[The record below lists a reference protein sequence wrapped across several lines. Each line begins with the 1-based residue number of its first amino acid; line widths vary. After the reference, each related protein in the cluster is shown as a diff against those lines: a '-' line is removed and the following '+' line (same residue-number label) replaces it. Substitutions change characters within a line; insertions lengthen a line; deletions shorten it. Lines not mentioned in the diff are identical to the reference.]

1 MMEKYRLTTLRRSY
15 QHRSRR
21 RNSSQTSSTVS
32 NSEGERNERKEIC
45 MTKHTSAIT
54 NFKRA
59 VKMVKVVNLLRP
71 KNTSK
76 MDELSKVDT
85 YITFAEFAKDMRH
98 KSSTALFDPTLYR
111 ANKEMRISSEA
122 RETLR
127 LPQKS
132 KLQIEKTVL
141 SLRSIKSFAEY
152 PTRMQRKLVEVG
164 WYERHSAKNMILRQG
179 HPPQAFYFILSG
191 KGVQILISFIFFC
204 FHHLYFYTQFLQIFT
219 VSSFF
224 IFFLVILITLTILR
238 PKFTCMQ
245 IFDVCVIFIAVVKVL
260 STKDKVPRTI
270 CYLKRGDS
278 FGELSII
285 HSTNRQATIIT
296 EECIELLCIAKKDFV
311 DIFMSSGPGEKNVYD
326 PDFAS
331 FVGEIK
337 FLKLWPV
344 HQLHNEP
351 KHCLFNYFKN
361 DAVLVKDSK
370 YSDWIYIIKS
380 GSCRVLIKLHKIN
393 TQPTGKNDDNFFMQ
407 RRIHKKVPVHQN
419 YSPTTTRTHLINNSR
434 PKTCLPERQSKIC
447 KRKEM
452 QQSTYSNQKISIIDS
467 SSTQNVIATETRGN
481 SACFVQIATLEKTDT
496 FGLQNIFCK
505 KQPSLILISNGA
517 EIFMIS
523 KKHFLKHC
531 SQECYHELERTVPE
545 YPTNHKLQQQLEDDM
560 RWREFKRNEI
570 VDVVRRCKSAKI

>member
-191 KGVQILISFIFFC
+191 K
-204 FHHLYFYTQFLQIFT
+204 
-219 VSSFF
+219 
-224 IFFLVILITLTILR
+224 
-238 PKFTCMQ
+238 
-245 IFDVCVIFIAVVKVL
+245 AVVKVL

-447 KRKEM
+447 KRKGRSPVFSILLVMTYTQHSNCTPGSTMFIKIIVFIEM